1 MSRQNDI
8 FAAGAQRLQM
18 TESIELTIQSMQAY
32 GADHE
37 HWAVAWSGGKD
48 STTTLTL
55 LIWLIDTGRIKAPK
69 TLTVFYADTRQELPP
84 LAIAAHQIM
93 DECGTAESTSRWYA
107 HRSTSASW
115 STSWAAAC
123 PHRTTTRCAG
133 VPARS
138 RSTRC
143 RPPWSSAWP
152 RSTGTC

>member
-1 MSRQNDI
+1 
-8 FAAGAQRLQM
+8 M

-55 LIWLIDTGRIKAPK
+55 LIWLIDTGRVKAPK

-93 DECGTAESTSRWYA
+93 DD
-107 HRSTSASW
+107 ASW

-123 PHRTTTRCAG
+123 LRRTTTPCAG
-133 VPARS
+133 APVRS
-138 RSTRC
+138 RSIRC
-143 RPPWSSAWP
+143 SPPSSSAWP
-152 RSTGTC
+152 RSTGMC

>member
-1 MSRQNDI
+1 MSTGPWPGQ
-8 FAAGAQRLQM
+8 
-18 TESIELTIQSMQAY
+18 
-32 GADHE
+32 
-37 HWAVAWSGGKD
+37 GKD

-84 LAIAAHQIM
+84 LAIAALQIM
-93 DECGTAESTSRWYA
+93 DELRERGIHVEMVCAPLDKRFMVYILGRGV
-107 HRSTSASW
+107 
-115 STSWAAAC
+115 

>member
-1 MSRQNDI
+1 
-8 FAAGAQRLQM
+8 M

-55 LIWLIDTGRIKAPK
+55 LIWLIDTGRVKAPK

-93 DECGTAESTSRWYA
+93 DELRDRGIRVEVVCAPLDKRFMVYILGRGV
-107 HRSTSASW
+107 
-115 STSWAAAC
+115 

-133 VPARS
+133 VPAKS

-152 RSTGTC
+152 HSTGTC